1 MNAET
6 LSLIC
11 YAVAAACIVC
21 AVVLIR
27 HDIRRQRE
35 RAAINRRLDQ
45 LLTRQRTETRG
56 QRLQGERDWRNQCQ

>member
-11 YAVAAACIVC
+11 YAVSAACIVC
-21 AVVLIR
+21 AVLLIR
-27 HDIRRQRE
+27 RDIRRQRE
-35 RAAINRRLDQ
+35 RAAINRRLNE
-45 LLTRQRTETRG
+45 LLNRTKPETRG

>member
-6 LSLIC
+6 LSYLC
-11 YAVAAACIVC
+11 YAVAALCIVC
-21 AVVLIR
+21 AVMLIR
-27 HDIRRQRE
+27 RDIRRQRE

-45 LLTRQRTETRG
+45 LLKRTNTETRG